1 MSGKVAWTPEDE
13 ELLKQLYPTTPNK
26 KLATRLRRTP
36 LAISMKATNLGL
48 TKIDAEKSGIFTN
61 SFEPLT
67 RKETLK
73 LDKIDLLGV
82 NWGLLEMFRR
92 ELNNPELRTRDRIR
106 LLHTMSSHTAT
117 ISAVMKG
124 SEDQLGEEDD
134 LRAQFIRL
142 EYKEGDEV
150 TPRRIRYGRRTYAI
164 VEEPVA
170 VMDELK

>member
-1 MSGKVAWTPEDE
+1 MSGRMAWTLENE
-13 ELLKQLYPTTPNK
+13 ELLRQLYPTTPIK
-26 KLATRLRRTP
+26 KIAARLGRTQLAVR
-36 LAISMKATNLGL
+36 MKATNLGL
-48 TKIDAEKSGIFTN
+48 KKDTEKPNNFTN

-67 RKETLK
+67 REEIVK

-82 NWGLLEMFRR
+82 NWSLLEMFRR

-106 LLHTMSSHTAT
+106 LMHTMSSHTAT
-117 ISAVMKG
+117 ISAVMRG

-134 LRAQFIRL
+134 LKAQFIRL

-164 VEEPVA
+164 VEEPAA
-170 VMDELK
+170 VRDEPK